1 MDHSSKFDYVEY
13 AAFISMLLLSIFIGF
28 YFGCIKGGQNTVTG
42 YLLGSKRMTVFP
54 IIMSLV
60 STNISGITLLG
71 MPTEVYMFGTQFVMS
86 IVPAIVA
93 SIINVIAILPVFYKL
108 QLISLYEV
116 SFNAKT

>member
-1 MDHSSKFDYVEY
+1 
-13 AAFISMLLLSIFIGF
+13 
-28 YFGCIKGGQNTVTG
+28 
-42 YLLGSKRMTVFP
+42 
-54 IIMSLV
+54 
-60 STNISGITLLG
+60 